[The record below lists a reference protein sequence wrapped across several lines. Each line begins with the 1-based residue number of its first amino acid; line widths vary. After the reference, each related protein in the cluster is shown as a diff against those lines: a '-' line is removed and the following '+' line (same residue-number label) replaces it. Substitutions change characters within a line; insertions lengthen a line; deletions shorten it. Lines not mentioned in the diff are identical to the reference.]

1 MTNPQIERV
10 LERAD
15 NLMANNPVFFQY
27 EKLSELEKKSGFNK
41 VYFVGAFAVVI
52 LSAVFLVGGAKL
64 VTDLISFLYPAYA
77 SLKALD
83 TDGEAVRDTQ
93 WTTYW
98 IVFTFIS
105 LIEPVLS
112 WIVPFYYVIKV
123 AFFAWMFHPKFQ
135 GASFIYI
142 HAIDPLVMP
151 HLTSSAKEE
160 VVAKKA
166 E

>member
-10 LERAD
+10 LESAD
-15 NLMANNPVFFQY
+15 NLMANNPVIFQY

-41 VYFVGAFAVVI
+41 VYFIGAFAVVI

-83 TDGEAVRDTQ
+83 TDGEAVRDPQ

-105 LIEPVLS
+105 IIEPVLS

-123 AFFAWMFHPKFQ
+123 AFFGWMCHPKFQ
-135 GASFIYI
+135 GASFIHT
-142 HAIDPLVMP
+142 HAIDPLVMR
-151 HLTSSAKEE
+151 HLKSSAKEE
-160 VVAKKA
+160 VIAKKA